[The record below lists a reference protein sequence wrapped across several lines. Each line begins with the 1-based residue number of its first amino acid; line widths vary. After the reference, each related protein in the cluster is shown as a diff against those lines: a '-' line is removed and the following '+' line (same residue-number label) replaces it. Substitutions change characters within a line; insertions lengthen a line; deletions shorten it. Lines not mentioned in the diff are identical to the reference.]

1 MKYVSCWIR
10 SAGGDACMM
19 PVTPPMMNM
28 LMKPNAYSMGVFQLI
43 EPLNIVPI
51 QLKILTPVG
60 TAMVNDES
68 MKKAS
73 TTVAVGVANMWCAQT
88 SIPRKAMATVEA
100 AMAL

>member
-1 MKYVSCWIR
+1 
-10 SAGGDACMM
+10 MM

-60 TAMVNDES
+60 TAISIVLEA
-68 MKKAS
+68 KTAS
-73 TTVAVGVANMWCAQT
+73 AMAPRPTANMWCAHT
-88 SIPRKAMATVEA
+88 PKARKAMAIPE
-100 AMAL
+100 